1 MKYSHAENIFELTS
15 ENSIVVITYD
25 KVKCIINL
33 IVIDIDTVEICDLHV
48 NRESDRNKG
57 YGTLLLNYACNYIKK
72 QGYKYVVGDIVKT
85 DDHQRLKKFY
95 TERGF
100 EVILHE
106 HNNIIYKIRKKL
118 V

>member
-48 NRESDRNKG
+48 
-57 YGTLLLNYACNYIKK
+57 IPM
-72 QGYKYVVGDIVKT
+72 QDIVFS
-85 DDHQRLKKFY
+85 RS
-95 TERGF
+95 
-100 EVILHE
+100 
-106 HNNIIYKIRKKL
+106 IYI
-118 V
+118 